1 MLTIDKGLIKH
12 RAEFLR
18 ALDNNQFEMTEN
30 GILFTK
36 QHAIAHGVYTH
47 DVNGQDERSDGN
59 LLTTEGMTH
68 MLNTEFHG
76 GTPVGTWYYRLFGA
90 NVSPLATWTGANFTA
105 NATEITSTTSG
116 WAGAVGFAFNE
127 SAASAANINDT
138 ANKASFTIV
147 MPDNVTALT
156 IWGTGLDSVA
166 TRGDTTGILMG
177 ASKFGSARLLYNT
190 DVFNLGWS
198 LTLTSS

>member
-1 MLTIDKGLIKH
+1 MKIDQGLIKH

-18 ALDNNQFEMTEN
+18 AINNHDYEMTEN

-47 DVNGQDERSDGN
+47 DVNGQDERSDTN

-76 GTPVGTWYYRLFGA
+76 GTPVGTWYFRLFGA

-105 NATEITSTTSG
+105 NATEIVSTSEG
-116 WAGAVGFAFNE
+116 WAGSVGFAFDE
-127 SAASAANINDT
+127 AAASAANVNNT
-138 ANKASFTIV
+138 ASKAAFTIV
-147 MPDNVTALT
+147 TASSLS
-156 IWGTGLDSVA
+156 IWGAGLDSVA
-166 TRGDTTGILMG
+166 TRGDTTGVLMG
-177 ASKFGSARLLYNT
+177 ASKFAAVRTLYNT
-190 DVFNLGWS
+190 DVFNLGYS
-198 LTLTSS
+198 LSLTSS

>member
-47 DVNGQDERSDGN
+47 DVNGQDERSDKN

-76 GTPVGTWYYRLFGA
+76 GTPVGTWYFRLFSA
-90 NVSPLATWTGANFTA
+90 NVTPLATWTGANFTA
-105 NATEITSTTSG
+105 NATEIVSTSEG
-116 WAGAVGFAFNE
+116 WAGSVGFQFDE
-127 SAASAANINDT
+127 AAPSAANVNNT
-138 ANKASFTIV
+138 ASKAAFTIV
-147 MPDNVTALT
+147 TASSLN
-156 IWGTGLDSVA
+156 IWGAGLDSVA
-166 TRGDTTGILMG
+166 TRGDTTGVLMS
-177 ASKFGSARLLYNT
+177 ASKFAAARVLYNT
-190 DVFNLGWS
+190 DVFNLGYS
-198 LTLTSS
+198 LSLTSS

>member
-1 MLTIDKGLIKH
+1 MKIDQGLIKH

-18 ALDNNQFEMTEN
+18 AINNHDYEMTEN

-47 DVNGQDERSDGN
+47 DVNGQDERRDCN

-76 GTPVGTWYYRLFGA
+76 GTPVGTWYFRLFGA

-105 NATEITSTTSG
+105 NATEIVSTTEG
-116 WAGAVGFAFNE
+116 WAGSVGFAFDE
-127 SAASAANINDT
+127 AAPSAANVNNT
-138 ANKASFTIV
+138 ASKAAFTIV
-147 MPDNVTALT
+147 TASSVG
-156 IWGTGLDSVA
+156 IWGAGLDSVA
-166 TRGDTTGILMG
+166 TRGDTTGVLMG
-177 ASKFGSARLLYNT
+177 ASKFAAVRTLYNT

-198 LTLTSS
+198 LQLTSS